1 MISFRIPLVLLQLKL
16 KNQFV
21 YNVYYVLLQI
31 FDKYKKYLT
40 HTSNPANIQINYI
53 KLLGFEFNETAILVI
68 VFWNIKVF
76 KYRFNSP
83 KVKRNL
89 ISAIGCRTT
98 SNIGSQKIINHQQQ
112 LKFDL
117 RHCPALL
124 PQIKTWQQHQ
134 KNTKLYISS
143 VPSPVQLHW
152 INSKD
157 LVLDCLNKKSF
168 NHDSAQSPPKPQF
181 LYMFYV
187 SKAVLQPSCRFFG
200 KASFLNQIST
210 FSRNFNH
217 HWKEKSKKNFQAI
230 LIIIFCNFKFF
241 STDPVCHK

>member
-1 MISFRIPLVLLQLKL
+1 MISFRIPLVLFQLKL

-21 YNVYYVLLQI
+21 CNVYYVLLQI

-40 HTSNPANIQINYI
+40 HRSNPANIQINYI
-53 KLLGFEFNETAILVI
+53 KLPGFKFNETAILVI

-89 ISAIGCRTT
+89 ISAIGCQTT
-98 SNIGSQKIINHQQQ
+98 SNIGSQEIIKHQQQ

-117 RHCPALL
+117 RHRPALL
-124 PQIKTWQQHQ
+124 PKIKTWQQHQ
-134 KNTKLYISS
+134 KNTKLQIST

-152 INSKD
+152 IHSKD
-157 LVLDCLNKKSF
+157 LVLDCLNRKSF

-181 LYMFYV
+181 LYIFM
-187 SKAVLQPSCRFFG
+187 SPKQFFNLLAG
-200 KASFLNQIST
+200 FLVKLA
-210 FSRNFNH
+210 F
-217 HWKEKSKKNFQAI
+217 
-230 LIIIFCNFKFF
+230 
-241 STDPVCHK
+241 